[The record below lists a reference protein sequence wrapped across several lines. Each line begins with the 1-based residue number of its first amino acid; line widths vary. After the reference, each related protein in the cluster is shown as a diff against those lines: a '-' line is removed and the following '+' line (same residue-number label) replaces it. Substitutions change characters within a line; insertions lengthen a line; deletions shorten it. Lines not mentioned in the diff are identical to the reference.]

1 MLDLGVVIFV
11 VRDSREGLLKF
22 LVIFLKKS
30 VYCSYCLIVPV
41 LVMLTF
47 GVLDLFALM
56 DSKGSVDIL

>member
-11 VRDSREGLLKF
+11 VGYSRERLLKF
-22 LVIFLKKS
+22 FVILLEES
-30 VYCSYCLIVPV
+30 VYCSDGLIIPV
-41 LVMLTF
+41 LIMLSF

>member
-11 VRDSREGLLKF
+11 VGYSREGLLKF
-22 LVIFLKKS
+22 FVILLEES
-30 VYCSYCLIVPV
+30 VYCSYCLIIPV
-41 LVMLTF
+41 LVMLAF

>member
-11 VRDSREGLLKF
+11 VGYSREGLLKF
-22 LVIFLKKS
+22 FVILLEECI
-30 VYCSYCLIVPV
+30 YCSDCLIIPV

-56 DSKGSVDIL
+56 DS

>member
-11 VRDSREGLLKF
+11 VRESREGLLKF
-22 LVIFLKKS
+22 LVIFLQES
-30 VYCSYCLIVPV
+30 VYCSYCLIIPV

-56 DSKGSVDIL
+56 DS